1 LARTATGSP
10 MIVDVMEQQM
20 AIDSTFNDQLSLV
33 ERGLW
38 FRKIAVGFQAA

>member
-1 LARTATGSP
+1 

-38 FRKIAVGFQAA
+38 FRTIAVGFQAA